1 MFISFVSL
9 FLKALLVKARS
20 RVFGTEIRIS
30 PTRWFCKLNSIQR
43 SPPPIYLL
51 TRVSIYRESHPQ
63 FRSPRDLRCDP
74 AASHLR
80 SSTRRVSAKE
90 RAPLLTKVNCF
101 MLLAYLPIY
110 RGIEP
115 LQQVDCTWRG
125 NPAVPRLQFA
135 PFPPFGIAEGL
146 HGLKR

>member
-9 FLKALLVKARS
+9 LLKALLVKARS

-43 SPPPIYLL
+43 RPPPIYLL
-51 TRVSIYRESHPQ
+51 TRMSIYRESHPQ
-63 FRSPRDLRCDP
+63 FRSPRN
-74 AASHLR
+74 
-80 SSTRRVSAKE
+80 
-90 RAPLLTKVNCF
+90 LLTKVNCF
-101 MLLAYLPIY
+101 MLLAYWQIY
-110 RGIEP
+110 EVQAGPAFLRRGTLDRGIEP

-125 NPAVPRLQFA
+125 FPAVPRLQFA

>member
-63 FRSPRDLRCDP
+63 FRSPRNLRCDP
-74 AASHLR
+74 AASQA
-80 SSTRRVSAKE
+80 AKE

-101 MLLAYLPIY
+101 MLLAYWQIY

-115 LQQVDCTWRG
+115 
-125 NPAVPRLQFA
+125 LQFA

>member
-1 MFISFVSL
+1 MFISLVSL

-63 FRSPRDLRCDP
+63 FRSPRN
-74 AASHLR
+74 
-80 SSTRRVSAKE
+80 
-90 RAPLLTKVNCF
+90 LLTKVNCF
-101 MLLAYLPIY
+101 MLLAYLQIY